1 MILHSDVIRTFYN
14 FGSLALFPCKEILI
28 NVPFEQQDCTSG
40 VAKPGPTR
48 ALARAMLGRARANI
62 FIILKI

>member
-1 MILHSDVIRTFYN
+1 MTLVNMF
-14 FGSLALFPCKEILI
+14 EIG
-28 NVPFEQQDCTSG
+28 G

-48 ALARAMLGRARANI
+48 ALARAMLGRAWANI